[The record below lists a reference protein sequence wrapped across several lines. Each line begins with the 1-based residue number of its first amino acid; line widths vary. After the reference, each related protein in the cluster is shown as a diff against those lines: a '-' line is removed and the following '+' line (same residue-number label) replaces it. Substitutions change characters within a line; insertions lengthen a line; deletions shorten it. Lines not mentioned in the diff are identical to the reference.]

1 MRNRVQ
7 LSCIFAILSLK
18 CLFSKCKNARLSVL
32 AVELGS
38 LEVHGLD
45 GKIKEQNQWNSIL

>member
-1 MRNRVQ
+1 
-7 LSCIFAILSLK
+7 
-18 CLFSKCKNARLSVL
+18 
-32 AVELGS
+32 VELGS

>member
-1 MRNRVQ
+1 MRNCVQ

-18 CLFSKCKNARLSVL
+18 CLFSKCKNARLSFL